1 MINKKNGWNKP
12 NHITNYENTLKEI
25 LDNLEPLID
34 NFVDTSIQKFLQT
47 VSFLD
52 FNEKIKQKF
61 VKLIELYNKDAKKE
75 NNYFLKENFSL
86 GNFLSDSDNI
96 DFEGGLVSKL
106 AFKEFEKTY
115 HQYFPVPIIYN
126 LQTKELELV
135 LDLNYVDT
143 IGTGI
148 KDRYYYNKFLI
159 FNSEL
164 FFERGDVDFKY
175 QLIDLLVALYT
186 ETISEGEFK
195 NYLREVFQD
204 ALKFQY
210 LLLTQEIPGERIEYL
225 PVKIRGFSLVEE
237 LEYLNSNGIRT
248 EIIPDLIAA
257 YPEINAEVLVKHL
270 QYNKL
275 TEFFWQDV
283 YNKDIISIDDLRQEW
298 VWNWYSK
305 NTHLLEIVDVKTLQ
319 DFLDTVKAPLNQIF
333 KTENDL
339 QNFANDYQI
348 YKQLEETALQYHQ
361 EKLKTPVK
369 LNFVEDEYIIQFNY
383 LELLRVLGGMYSEEL
398 LKIQIEDNSITET
411 MKEFLESITIYLSR
425 EKVRKDDNK
434 LVCDFLETFKKHSN
448 ENVDICIPVSLYRK
462 NEEKI
467 TFSLNEFQRKLLS
480 IKDSSNYNLTIQ
492 FLSIV
497 DEQDIRPSEVVK
509 VSKAITEIVSAMFS
523 LEIVAEVRGKVV
535 SPYSYPAFCITNKVK
550 KDLE

>member
-1 MINKKNGWNKP
+1 MINKENGWKKP
-12 NHITNYENTLKEI
+12 KHIVKYENVLKEI
-25 LDNLEPLID
+25 RDNLEPLID

-52 FNEKIKQKF
+52 FNKKIKQKF
-61 VKLIELYNKDAKKE
+61 VKLIELYNQDAKKE
-75 NNYFLKENFSL
+75 NHYFLKEDSSL
-86 GNFLSDSDNI
+86 AYFLLTNLNLSG
-96 DFEGGLVSKL
+96 ELVSEL
-106 AFKEFEKTY
+106 AFEEFEKVY
-115 HQYFPVPIIYN
+115 SQSSSMPIIYN
-126 LQTKELELV
+126 LQTKQLELITEFT
-135 LDLNYVDT
+135 YVK
-143 IGTGI
+143 ILKNEI
-148 KDRYYYNKFLI
+148 RYRYYHNNFPL
-159 FNSEL
+159 FNGDL
-164 FFERGDVDFKY
+164 FFDGADFDPKY
-175 QLIDLLVALYT
+175 HIVDLLVALYT
-186 ETISEGEFK
+186 EIITEEEFK
-195 NYLREVFQD
+195 SYLKEVFQD
-204 ALKFQY
+204 AIKFQY
-210 LLLTQEIPGERIEYL
+210 LLLTKEITEEGFEYL
-225 PVKIRGFSLVEE
+225 PTTVRGLSLVEE
-237 LEYLNSNGIRT
+237 LEYFNSNGFRT
-248 EIIPDLIAA
+248 KIIPDLIAA
-257 YPEINAEVLVKHL
+257 YPEINAEVLIKHL
-270 QYNKL
+270 QYSKL

-283 YNKDIISIDDLRQEW
+283 YNKDIISIDDLQQEW
-298 VWNWYSK
+298 VWNWYKK
-305 NTHLLEIVDVKTLQ
+305 NTHLLEILDVRTLQ
-319 DFLDTVKAPLNQIF
+319 EFLDTTKAPLNQIF

-509 VSKAITEIVSAMFS
+509 VSKAITEIISAMFS
-523 LEIVAEVRGKVV
+523 PEIVAEVRGKVV
-535 SPYSYPAFCITNKVK
+535 SPYSYPTFCITNKVK

>member
-1 MINKKNGWNKP
+1 M
-12 NHITNYENTLKEI
+12 
-25 LDNLEPLID
+25 
-34 NFVDTSIQKFLQT
+34 
-47 VSFLD
+47 
-52 FNEKIKQKF
+52 
-61 VKLIELYNKDAKKE
+61 
-75 NNYFLKENFSL
+75 
-86 GNFLSDSDNI
+86 
-96 DFEGGLVSKL
+96 
-106 AFKEFEKTY
+106 
-115 HQYFPVPIIYN
+115 PIIYN
-126 LQTKELELV
+126 VQTKELELIPDCGYIEI
-135 LDLNYVDT
+135 LGPEINC
-143 IGTGI
+143 
-148 KDRYYYNKFLI
+148 RYYKNRFPL

-164 FFERGDVDFKY
+164 FFDGGYFDPKY
-175 QLIDLLVALYT
+175 YLSDLLVALYT

-210 LLLTQEIPGERIEYL
+210 LLLTQEIPEERIEYL

-509 VSKAITEIVSAMFS
+509 VSKAITEIISAMFS
-523 LEIVAEVRGKVV
+523 PEIVAEVRGKVV
-535 SPYSYPAFCITNKVK
+535 SPYSYPTFCITNKVK